1 VIWLIALSLL
11 GCVAAALQG
20 RALYNGLRTGI
31 LRFRAGHI
39 SYDRQKQPGEFWI
52 QAGLSLFFVIV
63 FTAIAIGS
71 IYLLIERP

>member
-1 VIWLIALSLL
+1 
-11 GCVAAALQG
+11 
-20 RALYNGLRTGI
+20 